1 MAYEPNGEALAQ
13 GAAEA
18 MTKATAISRS
28 KRPKVWMANAIGVDP
43 RPFVEA
49 RSRIGK
55 RVNTI
60 LDLANPDNVAK
71 LIKKPKAGYH
81 YAWASFHG
89 SSKSITIMRA
99 AQGQYRY
106 VQPEDVKAEMIQ
118 AFELN
123 KGTTGTLVRHG
134 TLVLVE
140 ISPEAW
146 TECFIEPEIDSVAR
160 LATQEEYFQAQIE
173 QESEGTAR
181 GTIERV
187 QKEVTLKEPAPS
199 GE

>member
-1 MAYEPNGEALAQ
+1 MAYEPNGEELAR
-13 GAAEA
+13 GAAA
-18 MTKATAISRS
+18 ATTQAAAIARSR
-28 KRPKVWMANAIGVDP
+28 RPKVWMANAIGVDP

-49 RSRIGK
+49 RARIGK
-55 RVNTI
+55 RVGTI
-60 LDLANPDNVAK
+60 LDLANSDNVAK
-71 LIKKPKAGYH
+71 LIKKPKPGYH

-89 SSKSITIMRA
+89 SSKSITIIRA

-106 VQPEDVKAEMIQ
+106 VQPEDVRAEMIQ

-123 KGTTGTLVRHG
+123 KGTTGTLIRHG

-146 TECFIEPEIDSVAR
+146 TECYIEPEIDSVAR

-173 QESEGTAR
+173 QESQGTAT
-181 GTIERV
+181 GTVERV
-187 QKEVTLKEPAPS
+187 QKEVTLKAPPS
-199 GE
+199 DE